1 MTQQFKR
8 YAILFSSLLAVFLA
22 TIPSSAQVPDELST
36 NPRDGQVA
44 ELIANDVIEVIVPT
58 IDSTLVWTDVAA
70 SLAQSLTLDAPTL
83 ERMLP
88 TGSLDL
94 RSPTT
99 LLVLFGID
107 MAMGDA
113 VAIRMV
119 NDAAGQPSLSFR
131 CDRRLMQNMAPQKR
145 PAKPAGIS
153 IDDDWK
159 TRTADKP
166 LMMFFHGLKSHP
178 SKFDDLRIFMREAG
192 FATAAVSYDDHQ
204 SIRDSA
210 AQINQIAGELFTPP
224 SQPKLVL
231 VGHSMG
237 GLVAREWTEN
247 PKLRSNQIA
256 ALITVGTPHRG
267 SNWASLPPLLDLF
280 AEGSVDSSDLVDVLL
295 HKPSAPGMREL
306 APESQFL
313 TEMAARPRQPNVQYT
328 TIIGTGSP
336 VTEVEVSK
344 LRSTLQRLD
353 QEGSMLRLI
362 RPRIQPLLQSFDE
375 LARGR
380 GDGIVAVDRAS
391 IRGVDDVVKVER
403 SHIDLISPPKACTQ
417 QPVWQAILKRVK
429 R

>member
-1 MTQQFKR
+1 
-8 YAILFSSLLAVFLA
+8 
-22 TIPSSAQVPDELST
+22 
-36 NPRDGQVA
+36 
-44 ELIANDVIEVIVPT
+44 
-58 IDSTLVWTDVAA
+58 
-70 SLAQSLTLDAPTL
+70 
-83 ERMLP
+83 
-88 TGSLDL
+88 
-94 RSPTT
+94 
-99 LLVLFGID
+99 
-107 MAMGDA
+107 
-113 VAIRMV
+113 
-119 NDAAGQPSLSFR
+119 
-131 CDRRLMQNMAPQKR
+131 
-145 PAKPAGIS
+145 
-153 IDDDWK
+153 
-159 TRTADKP
+159 
-166 LMMFFHGLKSHP
+166 
-178 SKFDDLRIFMREAG
+178 
-192 FATAAVSYDDHQ
+192 
-204 SIRDSA
+204 
-210 AQINQIAGELFTPP
+210 
-224 SQPKLVL
+224 
-231 VGHSMG
+231 MG
-237 GLVAREWTEN
+237 GLFAREWTEN